1 MSDVSATYIRN
12 ISLDILRRKSSNGY
26 CVSDYINYLTTLS
39 IPESPKEGCE
49 YVRGKDKISRNI
61 TG

>member
-1 MSDVSATYIRN
+1 MSATHIRN
-12 ISLDILRRKSSNGY
+12 VSPNKLRRKRSNGY